1 MSRVANNPVVIPEK
15 VEITLTDNNISV
27 KGPLG
32 EMNQD
37 LKGQVEIKKE
47 ENTLLFSAKEKT
59 KHSIAMSGT
68 IRALTQNMVTGVTT
82 GFEKKLQL
90 IGVGYKINLELG
102 FSHSIIHDLPE
113 GVTAQTPSQTE
124 IVLKSS
130 NKQVVGQVAAE
141 IRAYRP
147 PEPYK
152 GKGVR
157 YDDEHVVMK
166 EAKKA

>member
-68 IRALTQNMVTGVTT
+68 IRALTQNMVTGVST
-82 GFEKKLQL
+82 GFEKKTTIDRCWL
-90 IGVGYKINLELG
+90 
-102 FSHSIIHDLPE
+102 
-113 GVTAQTPSQTE
+113 
-124 IVLKSS
+124 
-130 NKQVVGQVAAE
+130 
-141 IRAYRP
+141 
-147 PEPYK
+147 
-152 GKGVR
+152 
-157 YDDEHVVMK
+157 
-166 EAKKA
+166 